1 MAMDATRTTEIWEQL
16 EHALAARGW
25 AVESRLMWVADAR
38 RGHDVE
44 RAVGRTKDEA
54 YQELLELT
62 KLDELT
68 GVP

>member
-1 MAMDATRTTEIWEQL
+1 MDATNTMEVWERVERT
-16 EHALAARGW
+16 LAERGW
-25 AVESRLMWVADAR
+25 TVESRLMWVADAR

-54 YQELLELT
+54 YTELQELT

>member
-1 MAMDATRTTEIWEQL
+1 MDATNTTEVWERV
-16 EHALAARGW
+16 ERALAERGW
-25 AVESRLMWVADAR
+25 VVESRLMWVADAR

-54 YQELLELT
+54 YAELQELT